1 MASFKTPPKAGS
13 SRKGKALPLEQMIQA
28 LQDLGYKI
36 TPASSEEDRKK
47 QELSLR
53 ALGLVQEVKA
63 PPPEPK
69 RKKLTALL
77 HCQHV
82 LNGQSYGPGPVEL
95 EPDQLGLFQALLHQE
110 QAYKMEFYNIK
121 EYRSATPTYLIQQ
134 SRVGDRMMKTPITPQ
149 QLLNLEA
156 FSELAQP
163 AVLAGD
169 TLANGYALP
178 QPPLE
183 NF

>member
-1 MASFKTPPKAGS
+1 MASFKTPPKGSS

-47 QELSLR
+47 QELSLK
-53 ALGLVQEVKA
+53 ALGLVQEGRK
-63 PPPEPK
+63 PPPESK
-69 RKKLTALL
+69 HKKLIATL

-82 LNGQSYGPGPVEL
+82 LNGQSYGPGPIEL
-95 EPDQLGLFQALLHQE
+95 EPDQVGLFQALLHQE

-134 SRVGDRMMKTPITPQ
+134 SPRSDRMVKIAISPD
-149 QLLNLEA
+149 QLMNLEA
-156 FSELAQP
+156 FSNLARP
-163 AVLAGD
+163 AVMAGE
-169 TLANGYALP
+169 LNAAGYALP